1 MSSGHL
7 GAIEAALS
15 AQKPNGGTPIVG
27 ATMLAY
33 KHLYQSLGVEGD
45 AHVVLITDGSDSCA
59 DFYAAQPSIPAG
71 NQVEKLIGS
80 GAPSALGVGIKTWV
94 IGAPGSESGRST
106 LSNLAI
112 AGGTRRSPACTPGSA
127 TDPAVGDCHYDMTT
141 GDFESTLSEALGHI
155 LSVVTCGAI
164 R

>member
-1 MSSGHL
+1 MQ
-7 GAIEAALS
+7 AALS
-15 AQKPNGGTPIVG
+15 AQKPSGGTPIVG
-27 ATMLAY
+27 AMMLAY
-33 KHLYQSLGVEGD
+33 KHLYRTLGIEGS

-59 DFYAAQPSIPAG
+59 PYYATQPSIPPG
-71 NQVEKLIGS
+71 DQVKALTSS

-94 IGAPGSESGRST
+94 IGAPGSEVGRST
-106 LSNLAI
+106 LSSLAI
-112 AGGTRRSPACTPGSA
+112 AGGTRRSADCTPGSA
-127 TDPAVGDCHYDMTT
+127 TDPTVGDCQYDMTK